1 MFKQGVVEVTLSGNL
16 GFVPLDEVLRLL
28 SRAGQKGAIAVSG
41 DDVRGRVFVTEKG
54 VALATTSDDASLR
67 THLLNSQFIDEGH
80 LRSVESGAATLES
93 ISDSHPGLIDLL
105 REMTVESLFQMT
117 SHGTTF
123 EVDEDAR
130 TPFESPKTFELEGVL
145 DDARH
150 RAGEWSEIETS
161 LTDLA
166 GVIKMK
172 RDLGGRDEITLGRD
186 AWKLLSELGAGSS
199 VGEMA
204 DRLGT
209 TKFWTAQVASELT
222 SSDLLFVVG
231 QGDPATDLETERET
245 ERETEPEAEY
255 EDTTEAEQVDDGVE
269 SPAASEVEAD
279 VDADVDVDP
288 DQSWWEEPESE
299 DVDAEADEVDTGE
312 VEEATEDAA
321 SVSRFGAFTKSRKGS
336 DGDDDESALTDPETE
351 FENVE
356 DDTEAFL
363 EQVFSE
369 LDPPQDE
376 PEGHGLLKRRRFGV
390 TLEDVPNTKD

>member
-1 MFKQGVVEVTLSGNL
+1 MLKQGVVEVTLSGNL

-28 SRAGQKGAIAVSG
+28 SRAGQSGAIAVKG
-41 DDVRGRVFVTEKG
+41 DDIHGRVFVTEKG
-54 VALATTSDDASLR
+54 VVLATTSDDVALR
-67 THLLNSQFIDEGH
+67 AHLLNSEFIDEEH
-80 LRSVESGAATLES
+80 LRSVESGVASLES
-93 ISDSHPGLIDLL
+93 ISDNHPGLIDLL

-117 SHGTTF
+117 SHGATF

-130 TPFESPKTFELEGVL
+130 TPFESPKPFELEGVI
-145 DDARH
+145 DDARR

-172 RDLGGRDEITLGRD
+172 RDLGDRDEITLGRD

-209 TKFWTAQVASELT
+209 TKFWTARVASDLA
-222 SSDLLFVVG
+222 SSDLVVVVG
-231 QGDPATDLETERET
+231 DDEPV
-245 ERETEPEAEY
+245 TEP
-255 EDTTEAEQVDDGVE
+255 DDRTGADQADDSSG
-269 SPAASEVEAD
+269 SPAESAAEAD
-279 VDADVDVDP
+279 VDP
-288 DQSWWEEPESE
+288 NESWWEEPE
-299 DVDAEADEVDTGE
+299 AEADDADDADGEEVEEVEE
-312 VEEATEDAA
+312 VEEAKEDVA
-321 SVSRFGAFTKSRKGS
+321 SVSRFGAFTRSRNGL
-336 DGDDDESALTDPETE
+336 GAAGTETAPTDPETE

-369 LDPPQDE
+369 LDPPKDE
-376 PEGHGLLKRRRFGV
+376 TEGHGLLKRRRFGT
-390 TLEDVPNTKD
+390 TLEDAPNTED